1 MPAARAEGK
10 RAGWVLALL
19 KGGLLVAFLL
29 GALIL
34 LRSPE
39 VSAALS
45 KERLRALVEGF
56 GARGPPIHILV
67 YAAGIT
73 AFLPGT
79 LLTGVGAV
87 AFGKFAGTLYNL
99 VGATLGAGASFLVG
113 RYLGRDL
120 AARLIR
126 GRLQALDE
134 GAERNGFA
142 LIFYLRIV
150 FFPFTPLNFGA
161 GLTRIRFGDFMLG
174 TFLGILPGTFILTYF
189 IDELTNLRSAADLLD
204 VKFLIPLSLFVAS
217 LFLPRLVRRL
227 RGEGAA
233 R

>member
-1 MPAARAEGK
+1 MTAQAK
-10 RAGWVLALL
+10 RAGWGLALL

-29 GALIL
+29 GVLTL

-56 GARGPPIHILV
+56 GPWGPLIHILV

-87 AFGKFAGTLYNL
+87 AFGKVTGTLYNL
-99 VGATLGAGASFLVG
+99 VGATLGAGVSFLVG

-120 AARLIR
+120 AAHLIR
-126 GRLQALDE
+126 GKLRTLDE

-161 GLTRIRFGDFMLG
+161 GLTRVRFGDFMLG
-174 TFLGILPGTFILTYF
+174 TVLGILPGTFILTYF

-204 VKFLIPLSLFVAS
+204 VRFLIPLSLFVAS
-217 LFLPRLVRRL
+217 LFLPRLLRRL
-227 RGEGAA
+227 RGEAA
-233 R
+233 AP

>member
-1 MPAARAEGK
+1 MADVTAQVK
-10 RAGWVLALL
+10 QAGWGPALL
-19 KGGLLVAFLL
+19 KGGLLVAFLV
-29 GALIL
+29 GALFL

-56 GARGPPIHILV
+56 GPWGPLIHILV
-67 YAAGIT
+67 YAAGTT

-99 VGATLGAGASFLVG
+99 VGATLGAGLAFLVG

-126 GRLQALDE
+126 GRLQVLDE

-161 GLTRIRFGDFMLG
+161 GLTRIRFWDFMLG

-189 IDELTNLRSAADLLD
+189 IDELTNLRSATDLLD

-227 RGEGAA
+227 KGEVAA
-233 R
+233 S